1 MRFGFAFG
9 IAKATV
15 RPRPHLGGIE
25 RGLRAAE
32 PAEHAL
38 QQLGR
43 PRVNPRRAAPRLSV
57 AVSACQPAE
66 VDGSSSGK
74 PR

>member
-1 MRFGFAFG
+1 MRFG
-9 IAKATV
+9 IACCESDDTTT
-15 RPRPHLGGIE
+15 PHLGGIE
-25 RGLRAAE
+25 RRLRAAE

-43 PRVNPRRAAPRLSV
+43 PRVHLRRNPPRLSV
-57 AVSACQPAE
+57 AVPACQPAE
-66 VDGSSSGK
+66 VGGSSSGK

>member
-1 MRFGFAFG
+1 MRFGIAFG

-15 RPRPHLGGIE
+15 RPRPHLGGLE
-25 RGLRAAE
+25 RRLRAAE
-32 PAEHAL
+32 PAEHPL

-43 PRVNPRRAAPRLSV
+43 PRVHLRRAPPRLSV
-57 AVSACQPAE
+57 AVPACQPAE
-66 VDGSSSGK
+66 VGGSSSGK